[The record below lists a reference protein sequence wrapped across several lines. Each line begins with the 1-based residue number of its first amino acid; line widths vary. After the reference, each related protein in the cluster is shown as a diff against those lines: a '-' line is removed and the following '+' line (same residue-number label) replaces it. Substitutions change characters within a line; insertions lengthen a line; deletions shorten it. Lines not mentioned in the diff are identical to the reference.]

1 MNKKDKQE
9 PMTPQ
14 AMQMSTAKLFE
25 YMQQQNFESI
35 EEMNEFFAKNIVG
48 KRIDEILP
56 VGNGPKSAEEQSDDL
71 MYEAY
76 NSNLAEA
83 LELVKKALELNP
95 ENVRAIT
102 FLADN
107 EPKKRLA
114 LKLYKQAV
122 DAGAKQL
129 GASFFKENT
138 GYFWGLAQTR
148 PFMSAKFG
156 YANCLLAMKK
166 TDEAIAEYTEL
177 LTLNPNDNQGVR
189 YNFAGVLLFSKR
201 FSAFFELYKKYKDEQ
216 TTFWNFNYA
225 LYLFATEGA
234 TMKAKMALVKANK
247 QNKHVVQFMIGRK
260 KIVLYDDNYYSP
272 GDESEASAYLI
283 DTLEA
288 WVACPGVLEWVKD
301 FVEKGMKPK

>member
-1 MNKKDKQE
+1 MYKKDKQE
-9 PMTPQ
+9 PLTPQ

-25 YMQQQNFESI
+25 YMQQQNFESL
-35 EEMNEFFAKNIVG
+35 EELNEFFAKNVVG

-56 VGNGPKSAEEQSDDL
+56 EENGPKSAEGQSDDL

-76 NSNLAEA
+76 NSNRLKGLQLA
-83 LELVKKALELNP
+83 KKALELNP

-107 EPKKRLA
+107 EPQKKLA

-129 GASFFKENT
+129 GTSFFTENT
-138 GYFWGLAQTR
+138 GYFWGLVQTR
-148 PFMSAKFG
+148 PFMTAKFG
-156 YANCLLAMKK
+156 YANCLFAMKK
-166 TDEAIAEYTEL
+166 TDEAIAEYAEL

-189 YNFAGVLLFSKR
+189 YNFAGVLLFCKR
-201 FSAFFELYKKYKDEQ
+201 FSAFFELYKKYKDEP

-234 TMKAKMALVKANK
+234 SMKAKMALVKANK
-247 QNKHVVQFMIGRK
+247 QNKYVVQFMIEQK
-260 KIVLYDDNYYSP
+260 KIDLYDDNYYSP

-288 WVACPGVLEWVKD
+288 WVACPGALEWVKD